1 MMSTGAKR
9 EEESE
14 QIDYLIISNLRVEVT
29 LRLQLFVNEVMKPM
43 KEGIVPKR
51 LLFDIFK

>member
-1 MMSTGAKR
+1 MSTGAKR